1 MMRAKEVLRLYE
13 NGERNF
19 CNIDLI
25 RADFRGTDLSG
36 SNFQG
41 ANIRSA
47 NFTNTDL
54 KETNFTGSRAGIAK
68 WNRAFQLILQTSL
81 ICFFIYLLRLL
92 AYLPDLLHDIFMMT
106 RPDEIGLWNS
116 PILVGSQL
124 LFQFISAFVF
134 LRVGFTLKG
143 FNILFPVGL
152 IICALSFQSN
162 LRSGLFIDIY
172 VGLFLGVTYSFL
184 ILLSISSFAVANRLM
199 AVIFS
204 LGIIIIS
211 VEATPTLILMGM
223 PDWYSLIVSVTSL
236 GIFLVTLLGSYLV
249 ARKALRGDEKFS
261 LVHTLGVRLGAL
273 GGTQFRGADLT
284 DANFAQANLKRADFS
299 NSRKRPTKFT
309 RICWHDAKQLNRACL
324 GSSILRD
331 AKVRTLLTTPEKGY
345 KQDFTGANLSGAFL
359 KGADLESAIFRDAD
373 LSEASLESAVLK
385 DANLTRAQAVGTNF
399 TRASLTGATIE
410 SWNIDSTTILKA
422 IDCEFIFLLENMDS
436 SGSRERLPHDSDQFF
451 QPGDFEKFFQEFLDE
466 VKLLIRKGID
476 PIAFRTAFQKVMEEH
491 SYIDQESI
499 RSLTKK
505 DDDVM
510 LTLQVPVGTDKSE
523 VVRSWEAGYQ
533 KGLNEMI
540 NQRRIGVGQNAYT
553 SPLNLTI
560 SARANNRSKTVK
572 GNDQSQNFDVKG
584 DFNVDANQSTISFRD
599 VTGEVVNKIKSE
611 NSHSTS
617 GTNLKELLMELQST
631 LDKSLVLTDEAK
643 AFALEQVKVLAESE
657 KSPKEG
663 AFKKR
668 AYRALTTL
676 KGTIVGVD
684 ETTKLVKSL
693 NVLLP
698 AIAKLLGL

>member
-1 MMRAKEVLRLYE
+1 MKTKELLSRYAD
-13 NGERNF
+13 GERNF
-19 CNIDLI
+19 CRVSLKGSNLRNQDISGI
-25 RADFRGTDLSG
+25 DLSG
-36 SNFQG
+36 
-41 ANIRSA
+41 ADIRSA
-47 NFTNTDL
+47 NFTNSNL
-54 KETNFTGSRAGIAK
+54 QGANFSNVQSGLQIR
-68 WNRAFQLILQTSL
+68 RFFLFQLLLFYLLDLAGSL
-81 ICFFIYLLRLL
+81 LLRIPLEFSSQFTWNYGFRVFDAMIYLLLL
-92 AYLPDLLHDIFMMT
+92 
-106 RPDEIGLWNS
+106 
-116 PILVGSQL
+116 PILALTLHQGFTVRGISRTILLVTVL
-124 LFQFISAFVF
+124 LFLPVSMSLILHGGISVQAFI
-134 LRVGFTLKG
+134 LRY
-143 FNILFPVGL
+143 ILLLLTSVSL
-152 IICALSFQSN
+152 IIIILVVSLVIVANRIF
-162 LRSGLFIDIY
+162 G
-172 VGLFLGVTYSFL
+172 
-184 ILLSISSFAVANRLM
+184 ILLSIGACLVPFLEVQSASNFIISNPATMPDLLIDTPGFQVAILVIFIAIISSF
-199 AVIFS
+199 F
-204 LGIIIIS
+204 
-211 VEATPTLILMGM
+211 
-223 PDWYSLIVSVTSL
+223 
-236 GIFLVTLLGSYLV
+236 V

-533 KGLNEMI
+533 KGLQDAKNQQIRAVQETTMPFYQPII
-540 NQRRIGVGQNAYT
+540 NINV
-553 SPLNLTI
+553 
-560 SARANNRSKTVK
+560 SADA
-572 GNDQSQNFDVKG
+572 GNSD
-584 DFNVDANQSTISFRD
+584 
-599 VTGEVVNKIKSE
+599 
-611 NSHSTS
+611 
-617 GTNLKELLMELQST
+617 
-631 LDKSLVLTDEAK
+631 DEAI
-643 AFALEQVKVLAESE
+643 S
-657 KSPKEG
+657 
-663 AFKKR
+663 
-668 AYRALTTL
+668 
-676 KGTIVGVD
+676 D
-684 ETTKLVKSL
+684 
-693 NVLLP
+693 
-698 AIAKLLGL
+698 